1 MKGFR
6 LTKEKIA
13 AWAGVSADAADI
25 TIDSMSTAEFIGKV
39 EDLNKDYDMIYV
51 GACIDY
57 LNTKGSGSSRY
68 TVYNDTRMNGLI
80 YTHTGDYITG
90 NLCIS
95 GMMDYYYTTMVVSI
109 RHCGIVP
116 S

>member
-13 AWAGVSADAADI
+13 AWAGMSADAADI

-57 LNTKGSGSSRY
+57 LNTEGSGSSRH
-68 TVYNDTRMNGLI
+68 TAYNDTRM
-80 YTHTGDYITG
+80 TTGV
-90 NLCIS
+90 
-95 GMMDYYYTTMVVSI
+95 MRDYYYTTMVVSI

>member
-1 MKGFR
+1 
-6 LTKEKIA
+6 
-13 AWAGVSADAADI
+13 
-25 TIDSMSTAEFIGKV
+25 MSTAEFIGKV

-57 LNTKGSGSSRY
+57 LNTEGSGSSRH
-68 TVYNDTRMNGLI
+68 TAYNDTRMNGLI

-95 GMMDYYYTTMVVSI
+95 GMMDVDYGGAYLFRDNTPHRIAERTSGKLLFFHVE
-109 RHCGIVP
+109 
-116 S
+116 